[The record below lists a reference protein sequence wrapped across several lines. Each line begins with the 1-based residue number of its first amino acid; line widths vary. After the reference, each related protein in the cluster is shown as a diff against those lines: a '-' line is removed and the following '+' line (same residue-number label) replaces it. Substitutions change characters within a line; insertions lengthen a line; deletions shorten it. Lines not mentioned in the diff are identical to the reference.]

1 MALRSH
7 TTLPAGVNTPAAARA
22 FVRDAVARE
31 DAAVPFDDLTLV
43 VSELV
48 TNAVVTGT
56 EAIDLEIVVDGSHV
70 LVEVAERTPPAVP
83 LAPIMPLVDD
93 TPERGLM
100 LVSRLASRWGVR
112 RDGMRKVL
120 WADLAAS

>member
-1 MALRSH
+1 MELRAH

-22 FVRDAVARE
+22 FVREAVARE
-31 DAAVPFDDLTLV
+31 SGAVAFDDLTLV

-48 TNAVVTGT
+48 TNAVITGT
-56 EAIDLEIVVDGSHV
+56 DAIDLEIVVDGTRV
-70 LVEVAERTPPAVP
+70 LVEVAERTPPSPP
-83 LAPIMPLVDD
+83 LAPLSSLVDEA
-93 TPERGLM
+93 PERGLM

-120 WADLAAS
+120 WADLAS

>member
-1 MALRSH
+1 MELRSR

-31 DAAVPFDDLTLV
+31 AAVPVDDLTLV

-48 TNAVVTGT
+48 TNAVVAGSD
-56 EAIDLEIVVDGSHV
+56 AIDLEIVVDGTHV
-70 LVEVAERTPPAVP
+70 LVEVAECTPPAVP
-83 LAPIMPLVDD
+83 LAPIAAVVDD
-93 TPERGLM
+93 APERGLM
-100 LVSRLASRWGVR
+100 LVARLATRWGVR

>member
-1 MALRSH
+1 MRSR

-22 FVRDAVARE
+22 FVRDAVAR
-31 DAAVPFDDLTLV
+31 DAAVPVDDLTLV

-56 EAIDLEIVVDGSHV
+56 DSIDLEIVVDGTRV
-70 LVEVAERTPPAVP
+70 LVEVAERTPPATP
-83 LAPIMPLVDD
+83 LAPIAPLVDD
-93 TPERGLM
+93 APERGLM
-100 LVSRLASRWGVR
+100 LVSRLSRRWGVR